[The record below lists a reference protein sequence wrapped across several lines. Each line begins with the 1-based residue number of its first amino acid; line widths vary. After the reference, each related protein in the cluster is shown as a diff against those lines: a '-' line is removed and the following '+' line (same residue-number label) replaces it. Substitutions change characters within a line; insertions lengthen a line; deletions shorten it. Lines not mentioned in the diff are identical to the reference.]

1 MFIILKNEEDW
12 ANFIRRSDPWLPDN
26 IVEDE
31 LLRLKF
37 LETGKAICTDVQF
50 TRQVCRQIRM
60 LSAEEKR
67 QARER
72 IRWTLLYDSKVNWGV
87 IH

>member
-1 MFIILKNEEDW
+1 M
-12 ANFIRRSDPWLPDN
+12 
-26 IVEDE
+26 
-31 LLRLKF
+31 
-37 LETGKAICTDVQF
+37 ICTDVQF
-50 TRQVCRQIRM
+50 TRMACRSFAK

-72 IRWTLLYDSKVNWGV
+72 IRWTLLYDSKISWGV